1 MADAITGVVHMYI
14 PNDEIFVVRTSLP
27 VSSIFPEIQRIVR
40 SVDPK
45 LAVTQVRTIDE
56 VVSSDMARTRLTML
70 LLLVA
75 SVTALALGIIGVY
88 GILSYSV
95 SQRTRELG
103 LRIALGQ
110 RPADV
115 VWMVVVRQGMTL
127 ALGGVVGGIAAAF
140 LLTRYLQSL
149 LYEVSATDVG
159 TFAATAAILF
169 IIAVAASY
177 VPARRASRVD
187 PVQALRG
194 D

>member
-56 VVSSDMARTRLTML
+56 VVASDMARTRLTML